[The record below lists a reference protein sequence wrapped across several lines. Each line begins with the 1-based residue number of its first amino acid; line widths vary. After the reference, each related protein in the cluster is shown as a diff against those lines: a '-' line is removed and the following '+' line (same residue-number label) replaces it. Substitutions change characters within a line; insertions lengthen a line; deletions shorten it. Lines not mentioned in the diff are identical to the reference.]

1 MRFRRDE
8 HKLKKKKKRVYEIME
23 NKTWKDWVEMKRSLM
38 AEVNSDKNIK
48 DRKWKKLN
56 INNGVNI

>member
-8 HKLKKKKKRVYEIME
+8 HKLKKKRRVYEIME
-23 NKTWKDWVEMKRSLM
+23 NKAWKDWVEMKRSLM

>member
-8 HKLKKKKKRVYEIME
+8 HKLKKRVYEIME

-56 INNGVNI
+56 INNGANI

>member
-1 MRFRRDE
+1 
-8 HKLKKKKKRVYEIME
+8 
-23 NKTWKDWVEMKRSLM
+23 MKRSLM

-56 INNGVNI
+56 INNGVNIYTWEDEQMDVQLNTYIYFFSI

>member
-8 HKLKKKKKRVYEIME
+8 HKLKKKKRVYEIME